1 MNKKVADFLYNYLI
15 YSYFQEIND
24 TEMRELSII
33 AFSQPFDKL
42 FDKPIKKL
50 FTTKINKIIRISV
63 KLKNFLELNYLILN
77 FFIRGTNFK
86 ISKCKCID

>member
-1 MNKKVADFLYNYLI
+1 MNKKVADFLYSYLI
-15 YSYFQEIND
+15 YSCFQEIND
-24 TEMRELSII
+24 TKMRELSII

-42 FDKPIKKL
+42 FDKSIKKL

-63 KLKNFLELNYLILN
+63 KLKNFLELNYLILK